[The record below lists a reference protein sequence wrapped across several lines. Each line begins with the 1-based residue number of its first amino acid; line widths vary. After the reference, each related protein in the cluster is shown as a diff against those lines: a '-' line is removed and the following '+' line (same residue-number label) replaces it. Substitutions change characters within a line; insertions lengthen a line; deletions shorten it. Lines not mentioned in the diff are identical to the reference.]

1 MSPSQFSLFKPKTK
15 NGYLLQEIASALQ
28 KDIRRGNEKEALFWA
43 LEMFPE
49 YSNYVWKRL
58 LVISAEDV
66 EDPIACSV
74 VNAFRES
81 FYFSNER
88 RVKGEDYKHR
98 IFITKA
104 VLFLARAV
112 KSRESDHAQ
121 HYIDQTL
128 ESGLPAIPD
137 YAFDVHTK
145 KGRSG
150 GADKRKFFEDEQK
163 NLKPKGNDEYFN
175 KLNKAIL

>member
-1 MSPSQFSLFKPKTK
+1 MAQFSLFKPKTK
-15 NGYLLQEIASALQ
+15 NGYLLKEIASALQ
-28 KDIRRGNEKEALFWA
+28 KDIRRGNEKEALGWA

-66 EDPIACSV
+66 EDPQACSI

-88 RVKGEDYKHR
+88 RAKGEDYKHR

-121 HYIDQTL
+121 HYIDQTR
-128 ESGLPAIPD
+128 ETGKLPAIPD

-145 KGRSG
+145 KGRTG

-163 NLKPKGNDEYFN
+163 SLKPQGKDEYFS
-175 KLNKAIL
+175 KLDKTKL

>member
-1 MSPSQFSLFKPKTK
+1 MAQFSLFKPKTK

-28 KDIRRGNEKEALFWA
+28 KDIRRGNEKEALGWA

-66 EDPIACSV
+66 EDPQACSI

-88 RVKGEDYKHR
+88 RAKGEDYKHR
-98 IFITKA
+98 LFITKE
-104 VLFLARAV
+104 VLFLFPPFF
-112 KSRESDHAQ
+112 SRQEKKKVIRTKKRRHAPQ
-121 HYIDQTL
+121 QKKL
-128 ESGLPAIPD
+128 AAWRLPAD
-137 YAFDVHTK
+137 
-145 KGRSG
+145 R
-150 GADKRKFFEDEQK
+150 
-163 NLKPKGNDEYFN
+163 
-175 KLNKAIL
+175 